1 MKILKDIDE
10 RMSKLRDYVN
20 QDELNI
26 LQFMKT
32 EIEAVLNNQKRA
44 RKFLKN
50 VPIGDYDGN
59 RRKYD
64 TI

>member
-32 EIEAVLNNQKRA
+32 EIEAGLNNQKRA

-50 VPIGDYDGN
+50 VPIGKYDN
-59 RRKYD
+59 DRRKYNF
-64 TI
+64 

>member
-20 QDELNI
+20 QDELNM

-32 EIEAVLNNQKRA
+32 EIESGLENQKRA

-50 VPIGDYDGN
+50 VPIGAYDAD
-59 RRKYD
+59 RRKYNY
-64 TI
+64 

>member
-50 VPIGDYDGN
+50 VPIGKYDN
-59 RRKYD
+59 DRRKYNF
-64 TI
+64 